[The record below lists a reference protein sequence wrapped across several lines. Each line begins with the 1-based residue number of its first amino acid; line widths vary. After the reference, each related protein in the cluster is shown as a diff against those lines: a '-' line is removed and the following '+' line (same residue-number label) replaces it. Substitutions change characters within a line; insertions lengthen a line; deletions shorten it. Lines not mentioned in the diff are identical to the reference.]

1 MKFIKSNPYVD
12 VADLMNSC
20 ILNFANFCMS
30 HRAAVK
36 RIKNRRKK

>member
-1 MKFIKSNPYVD
+1 MKLYWD
-12 VADLMNSC
+12 VSDFMRPC
-20 ILNFANFCMS
+20 ILNFANYCMS